1 MDIEDDNIP
10 VRYIG
15 RNPIEEGYTLM
26 QRDRDNYHRT
36 VEEPVDLYEMDLNID
51 GKEVTAVLMVN
62 EEISVKRDRN
72 WGKRNPMIGL
82 CTFTY
87 PTENEEWYKEFK
99 SSLETE
105 TEVGK
110 AGEELTLDMRKST
123 INMDI
128 PHCVEEYIKMDKKIL
143 GRLYEIKKSTLTNAR
158 KKSFDEKVKE
168 YEDRSPEIKL
178 DNIIANL
185 SEEEAKKAKEL
196 HDKMVEC
203 VLVAKYSLSDY
214 ISFMRNLPE
223 IVRKE
228 RAYIAYSTINALH
241 KNRKNISSP
250 LSYSPYYVAGV
261 IEESDETSKKIYGV
275 YDNIYH
281 SRDEL
286 LFIDIA
292 PIKETYKKE
301 IEKSGIKVL
310 GTLSDDPYRRNA
322 SKREKFAHDQGASI
336 HMEVFHGDNV
346 KDSRQFILIYE
357 DTDGNLRFRREFK
370 NAKRELPIETVR
382 DRVKNVPIEDKDIAN
397 RQLEELN
404 QSQEVNK

>member
-26 QRDRDNYHRT
+26 QRNRDNYHRT

-62 EEISVKRDRN
+62 EEISVKRDQN

-87 PTENEEWYKEFK
+87 PTKNEEWYKEFK

-128 PHCVEEYIKMDKKIL
+128 PHDVEEYRKMDKKIIDK
-143 GRLYEIKKSTLTNAR
+143 LYEIKKSTLMNAR

-178 DNIIANL
+178 DNIMTNL

-196 HDKMVEC
+196 YDKMVEC
-203 VLVAKYSLSDY
+203 VLVAKYSISDY
-214 ISFMRNLPE
+214 LSFMRNLPE

-228 RAYIAYSTINALH
+228 RAYIAHSTINAL
-241 KNRKNISSP
+241 RKGKQNVYSS
-250 LSYSPYYVAGV
+250 LSYSPYHVAGISEV
-261 IEESDETSKKIYGV
+261 TDKYV
-275 YDNIYH
+275 YKSTEASTDGL
-281 SRDEL
+281 S
-286 LFIDIA
+286 FIKIA

-301 IEKSGIKVL
+301 FEGSGIKVL
-310 GTLSDDPYRRNA
+310 GTLSIDYNDK
-322 SKREKFAHDQGASI
+322 SGARI
-336 HMEVFHGDNV
+336 HWEIFKENYYE
-346 KDSRQFILIYE
+346 SRSFILIYE
-357 DTDGNLRFRREFK
+357 DADGNVKFRRERK
-370 NAKRELPIETVR
+370 NMKGELPIETVE
-382 DRVKNVPIEDKDIAN
+382 DRVKNVPIEDKEIASK
-397 RQLEELN
+397 QLNELS

>member
-1 MDIEDDNIP
+1 MNIEDDNIP

-26 QRDRDNYHRT
+26 QRNRDNYHRT

-51 GKEVTAVLMVN
+51 RKEVTAVLMVN

-72 WGKRNPMIGL
+72 WGKRNPIIGL

-128 PHCVEEYIKMDKKIL
+128 PHDVEEYRKMDKKIID
-143 GRLYEIKKSTLTNAR
+143 RLYEIKKSTLTNAR

-178 DNIIANL
+178 DNIMANL

-228 RAYIAYSTINALH
+228 KTYIAHSNINAL
-241 KNRKNISSP
+241 RKNKKNVYSS
-250 LSYSPYYVAGV
+250 LSYSKYHVAG
-261 IEESDETSKKIYGV
+261 ISEETDKDV
-275 YDNIYH
+275 YKSVEASTDG
-281 SRDEL
+281 L
-286 LFIDIA
+286 LFIKIA
-292 PIKETYKKE
+292 PIKETYIKE
-301 IEKSGIKVL
+301 IEGSGIKVL
-310 GTLSDDPYRRNA
+310 GTLSNDYY
-322 SKREKFAHDQGASI
+322 EKGDSI
-336 HMEVFHGDNV
+336 HREIFLGDNLYE
-346 KDSRQFILIYE
+346 SRGFILIYE
-357 DTDGNLRFRREFK
+357 DADGNVKFRKERK
-370 NAKRELPIETVR
+370 NLKGELPIETVG
-382 DRVKNVPIEDKDIAN
+382 DRVKDVSIEDKDIAN
-397 RQLEELN
+397 RQLKELSN
-404 QSQEVNK
+404 SKEVKK

>member
-1 MDIEDDNIP
+1 MNIEDDNIP

-26 QRDRDNYHRT
+26 QRNRDNYHRT

-72 WGKRNPMIGL
+72 WGKRNPIIGL

-128 PHCVEEYIKMDKKIL
+128 PHDVEEYRKMDKKIID
-143 GRLYEIKKSTLTNAR
+143 RLYEIKKSTLTNAR

-178 DNIIANL
+178 DNIMANL

-228 RAYIAYSTINALH
+228 KTYIAHSNINAL
-241 KNRKNISSP
+241 RKNKKDVYSS
-250 LSYSPYYVAGV
+250 LSYSKYHVAG
-261 IEESDETSKKIYGV
+261 ISEETDKDV
-275 YDNIYH
+275 YKSVEASTDG
-281 SRDEL
+281 L
-286 LFIDIA
+286 LFIKIA
-292 PIKETYKKE
+292 PIKETYIKE
-301 IEKSGIKVL
+301 IEGSGIKVL
-310 GTLSDDPYRRNA
+310 GTLSNDYYD
-322 SKREKFAHDQGASI
+322 KGDSI
-336 HMEVFHGDNV
+336 HREIFLGDNLYE
-346 KDSRQFILIYE
+346 SRGFILIYE
-357 DTDGNLRFRREFK
+357 DADGNVKFRKERK
-370 NAKRELPIETVR
+370 NLKGELPIETVG
-382 DRVKNVPIEDKDIAN
+382 DRVKDVSIEDKDIAN
-397 RQLEELN
+397 RQLKELSN
-404 QSQEVNK
+404 SKEVKK

>member
-26 QRDRDNYHRT
+26 QRNRDNYHRT

-62 EEISVKRDRN
+62 EEISVKRDQN

-128 PHCVEEYIKMDKKIL
+128 PHDVEEYRKMDKKIID
-143 GRLYEIKKSTLTNAR
+143 RLYEIKKSTLTNAR

-178 DNIIANL
+178 DNTMTNL

-214 ISFMRNLPE
+214 ISFMRNLAE

-228 RAYIAYSTINALH
+228 KTYIAHSNINALRKIK
-241 KNRKNISSP
+241 KNVYSS
-250 LSYSPYYVAGV
+250 LSYSKYHVAG
-261 IEESDETSKKIYGV
+261 ISEETDRYVYKSVGTSTDG
-275 YDNIYH
+275 
-281 SRDEL
+281 L
-286 LFIDIA
+286 LFIKIA

-301 IEKSGIKVL
+301 IERSGIKVL
-310 GTLSDDPYRRNA
+310 GTLSNDYYD
-322 SKREKFAHDQGASI
+322 KGDSI
-336 HMEVFHGDNV
+336 HREIFLGDNLYE
-346 KDSRQFILIYE
+346 SRGFILIYE
-357 DTDGNLRFRREFK
+357 DADGNVKFRKERK
-370 NAKRELPIETVR
+370 NLKGELPIETVG
-382 DRVKNVPIEDKDIAN
+382 DRVKDVSIEDKDIAN
-397 RQLEELN
+397 RQLKELSN
-404 QSQEVNK
+404 SKEVKK

>member
-1 MDIEDDNIP
+1 MNIEDDNIP

-26 QRDRDNYHRT
+26 QRNRDNYHRT
-36 VEEPVDLYEMDLNID
+36 VEEPLDLYEMDLNID

-72 WGKRNPMIGL
+72 WGKRNPIIGL

-128 PHCVEEYIKMDKKIL
+128 PHDVEEYRKMDKKIID
-143 GRLYEIKKSTLTNAR
+143 RLYEIKKSTLTNAR

-178 DNIIANL
+178 DNIMANL

-228 RAYIAYSTINALH
+228 KTYIAHSNINAL
-241 KNRKNISSP
+241 RKNKKDVYSS
-250 LSYSPYYVAGV
+250 LSYSKYHVAG
-261 IEESDETSKKIYGV
+261 ISEETDKDV
-275 YDNIYH
+275 YKSVEASTDG
-281 SRDEL
+281 L
-286 LFIDIA
+286 LFIKIA
-292 PIKETYKKE
+292 PIKETYIKE
-301 IEKSGIKVL
+301 IEGSGIKVL
-310 GTLSDDPYRRNA
+310 GTLSNDYYD
-322 SKREKFAHDQGASI
+322 KGDSI
-336 HMEVFHGDNV
+336 HREIFLGDNLYE
-346 KDSRQFILIYE
+346 SRGFILIYE
-357 DTDGNLRFRREFK
+357 DADGNVKFRKERK
-370 NAKRELPIETVR
+370 NLKGELPIETVG
-382 DRVKNVPIEDKDIAN
+382 DRVKDVSIEDKDIAN
-397 RQLEELN
+397 RQLKELSN
-404 QSQEVNK
+404 SKEVKK

>member
-26 QRDRDNYHRT
+26 QRNRDNYHRT

-62 EEISVKRDRN
+62 EEISVKRDQN

-128 PHCVEEYIKMDKKIL
+128 PHDVEEYRKMDKKIID
-143 GRLYEIKKSTLTNAR
+143 RLYEIKKSTLTNAR

-178 DNIIANL
+178 DNTMTNL

-214 ISFMRNLPE
+214 ISFMRNLAE

-228 RAYIAYSTINALH
+228 KTYIAHSNINAL
-241 KNRKNISSP
+241 RKNKKNVYSS
-250 LSYSPYYVAGV
+250 LSYSKYHVAG
-261 IEESDETSKKIYGV
+261 ISEETDRYVYKSVGTSTDG
-275 YDNIYH
+275 
-281 SRDEL
+281 L
-286 LFIDIA
+286 LFIKIA

-301 IEKSGIKVL
+301 IERSGIKVL
-310 GTLSDDPYRRNA
+310 GTLSNDYYD
-322 SKREKFAHDQGASI
+322 KGDSI
-336 HMEVFHGDNV
+336 HREIFLGDNLYE
-346 KDSRQFILIYE
+346 SRGFILIYE
-357 DTDGNLRFRREFK
+357 DADGNVKFRKERK
-370 NAKRELPIETVR
+370 NLKGELPIETVG
-382 DRVKNVPIEDKDIAN
+382 DRVKDVSIEDKDIAN
-397 RQLEELN
+397 RQLKELSN
-404 QSQEVNK
+404 SKEVKK

>member
-26 QRDRDNYHRT
+26 QRNRDNYHRT

-62 EEISVKRDRN
+62 EEISVKRDQN

-128 PHCVEEYIKMDKKIL
+128 PHDVEEYRKMDKKIID
-143 GRLYEIKKSTLTNAR
+143 RLYEIKKSTLTNAR

-178 DNIIANL
+178 DNIMANL

-228 RAYIAYSTINALH
+228 KTYIAHSNINAL
-241 KNRKNISSP
+241 RKNKKNVYSS
-250 LSYSPYYVAGV
+250 LSYSKYHVAG
-261 IEESDETSKKIYGV
+261 ISEETDRYVYKSVGTSTDG
-275 YDNIYH
+275 
-281 SRDEL
+281 L
-286 LFIDIA
+286 LFIKIA

-301 IEKSGIKVL
+301 IERSGIKVL
-310 GTLSDDPYRRNA
+310 GTLSNDYYD
-322 SKREKFAHDQGASI
+322 KGDSI
-336 HMEVFHGDNV
+336 HREIFLGDNLYE
-346 KDSRQFILIYE
+346 SRGFILIYE
-357 DTDGNLRFRREFK
+357 DADGNVKFRKERK
-370 NAKRELPIETVR
+370 NLKGELPIETVG
-382 DRVKNVPIEDKDIAN
+382 DRVKDVSIEDKDIAN
-397 RQLEELN
+397 RQLKELSN
-404 QSQEVNK
+404 SKEVKK

>member
-26 QRDRDNYHRT
+26 QRNRDNYHRT

-62 EEISVKRDRN
+62 EEISVKRDQN

-87 PTENEEWYKEFK
+87 TTENEEWYKEFK

-128 PHCVEEYIKMDKKIL
+128 PHDVEEYRKMDKKIID
-143 GRLYEIKKSTLTNAR
+143 RLYEIKKSTLTNAR

-178 DNIIANL
+178 DNTMTNL

-214 ISFMRNLPE
+214 ISFMRNLAE

-228 RAYIAYSTINALH
+228 KTYIAHSNINAL
-241 KNRKNISSP
+241 RKNKKNVYSS
-250 LSYSPYYVAGV
+250 LSYSKYHVAG
-261 IEESDETSKKIYGV
+261 ISEETDRCVYKSVGTSTDG
-275 YDNIYH
+275 
-281 SRDEL
+281 L
-286 LFIDIA
+286 LFIKIA

-301 IEKSGIKVL
+301 IERSGIKVL
-310 GTLSDDPYRRNA
+310 GTLSNDYYD
-322 SKREKFAHDQGASI
+322 KGHSI
-336 HMEVFHGDNV
+336 HREIFLGDNLYE
-346 KDSRQFILIYE
+346 SRGFILIYE
-357 DTDGNLRFRREFK
+357 DADGNVKFRKERK
-370 NAKRELPIETVR
+370 NLKGELPIETVG
-382 DRVKNVPIEDKDIAN
+382 DRVKDVSIEDKDIAN
-397 RQLEELN
+397 RQLKELSN
-404 QSQEVNK
+404 SKEVKK

>member
-1 MDIEDDNIP
+1 MNIEDDNIP

-26 QRDRDNYHRT
+26 QRNRDNYHRT

-72 WGKRNPMIGL
+72 WGKRNPIIGL

-128 PHCVEEYIKMDKKIL
+128 PHDVEEYRKMDKKIID
-143 GRLYEIKKSTLTNAR
+143 RLYEIKKSTLTNAR

-178 DNIIANL
+178 DNIMANL

-223 IVRKE
+223 IVKKE
-228 RAYIAYSTINALH
+228 KTYIAHSNINAL
-241 KNRKNISSP
+241 RKNKKDVYSS
-250 LSYSPYYVAGV
+250 LSYSKYHVAG
-261 IEESDETSKKIYGV
+261 ISEETDKDV
-275 YDNIYH
+275 YKSVEASTDG
-281 SRDEL
+281 L
-286 LFIDIA
+286 LFIKIA
-292 PIKETYKKE
+292 PIKETYIKE
-301 IEKSGIKVL
+301 IEGSGIKVL
-310 GTLSDDPYRRNA
+310 GTLSNDYYD
-322 SKREKFAHDQGASI
+322 KGDSI
-336 HMEVFHGDNV
+336 HREIFLGDNLYE
-346 KDSRQFILIYE
+346 SRGFILIYE
-357 DTDGNLRFRREFK
+357 DADGNVKFRKERK
-370 NAKRELPIETVR
+370 NLKGELPIETVG
-382 DRVKNVPIEDKDIAN
+382 DRVKDVSIEDKDIAN
-397 RQLEELN
+397 RQLKELSN
-404 QSQEVNK
+404 SKEVKK

>member
-1 MDIEDDNIP
+1 MNIEDDNIP

-26 QRDRDNYHRT
+26 QRNRDNYHRT

-72 WGKRNPMIGL
+72 WGKRNPIIGL

-128 PHCVEEYIKMDKKIL
+128 PHDVEEYRKMDKKIID
-143 GRLYEIKKSTLTNAR
+143 RLYEIKKSTLTNAR

-178 DNIIANL
+178 DNIMANL

-228 RAYIAYSTINALH
+228 KTYIAHSNINAL
-241 KNRKNISSP
+241 RKNKKNVYSS
-250 LSYSPYYVAGV
+250 LSYSKYHVAG
-261 IEESDETSKKIYGV
+261 ISEETDKDV
-275 YDNIYH
+275 YKSVEASTDG
-281 SRDEL
+281 L
-286 LFIDIA
+286 LFIKIA
-292 PIKETYKKE
+292 PIKETYIKE
-301 IEKSGIKVL
+301 IEGSGIKVL
-310 GTLSDDPYRRNA
+310 GTLSNDYYD
-322 SKREKFAHDQGASI
+322 KGDSI
-336 HMEVFHGDNV
+336 HREIFLGDNLYE
-346 KDSRQFILIYE
+346 SRGFILIYE
-357 DTDGNLRFRREFK
+357 DADGNVKFRKERK
-370 NAKRELPIETVR
+370 NLKGELPIETVG
-382 DRVKNVPIEDKDIAN
+382 DRVKDVSIEDKDIAN
-397 RQLEELN
+397 RQLKELSN
-404 QSQEVNK
+404 SKEVKK

>member
-1 MDIEDDNIP
+1 MNIEDDNIP

-26 QRDRDNYHRT
+26 QRNRDNYHRT

-62 EEISVKRDRN
+62 EEISVKRDQN

-128 PHCVEEYIKMDKKIL
+128 PHDVEEYRKMDKKIID
-143 GRLYEIKKSTLTNAR
+143 RLYEIKKSTLTNAR

-178 DNIIANL
+178 DNIMANL

-214 ISFMRNLPE
+214 ISFMRNLAE

-228 RAYIAYSTINALH
+228 KTYIAHSNINAL
-241 KNRKNISSP
+241 RKNKKNVYSS
-250 LSYSPYYVAGV
+250 LSYSKYHVAG
-261 IEESDETSKKIYGV
+261 ISEETDKDV
-275 YDNIYH
+275 YKSVEASTDG
-281 SRDEL
+281 L
-286 LFIDIA
+286 LFIKIA
-292 PIKETYKKE
+292 PIKETYIKE
-301 IEKSGIKVL
+301 IEGSGIKVL
-310 GTLSDDPYRRNA
+310 GTLSNDYYD
-322 SKREKFAHDQGASI
+322 KGDSI
-336 HMEVFHGDNV
+336 HREIFLGDNLYE
-346 KDSRQFILIYE
+346 SRGFILIYE
-357 DTDGNLRFRREFK
+357 DADGNVKFRKERK
-370 NAKRELPIETVR
+370 NLKGELPIETVG
-382 DRVKNVPIEDKDIAN
+382 DRVKDVSIEDKDIAN
-397 RQLEELN
+397 RQLKELSN
-404 QSQEVNK
+404 SKEVKK

>member
-15 RNPIEEGYTLM
+15 RNPIEEGYTLR

-51 GKEVTAVLMVN
+51 GKEVIAVLMVN

-99 SSLETE
+99 SSLEKGS
-105 TEVGK
+105 EVGK

-123 INMDI
+123 INMYI
-128 PHCVEEYIKMDKKIL
+128 PPLVEEYRKMYKKIIS
-143 GRLYEIKKSTLTNAR
+143 RLYEIKKNTLMNAR
-158 KKSFDEKVKE
+158 KKSFDEKLKGIE
-168 YEDRSPEIKL
+168 PEIKL

-203 VLVAKYSLSDY
+203 VLVEKYSWSDY
-214 ISFMRNLPE
+214 LLFMENLSE

-228 RAYIAYSTINALH
+228 KVYIANSTINAL
-241 KNRKNISSP
+241 RKGKQNVYSS
-250 LSYSPYYVAGV
+250 LSYSPYYVAG
-261 IEESDETSKKIYGV
+261 ISEEMDKYAYKSIKQSTDGLS
-275 YDNIYH
+275 
-281 SRDEL
+281 
-286 LFIDIA
+286 FIKVA

-301 IEKSGIKVL
+301 YEGSGIKVL
-310 GTLSDDPYRRNA
+310 GTLSMDYNDKNGMR
-322 SKREKFAHDQGASI
+322 I
-336 HMEVFHGDNV
+336 HGEIFGESYNE
-346 KDSRQFILIYE
+346 SRSFILIYE
-357 DTDGNLRFRREFK
+357 DADGNIKFRRERK
-370 NAKRELPIETVR
+370 NLKGELPIDTVEN
-382 DRVKNVPIEDKDIAN
+382 RVKNVPIEDKEIASK
-397 RQLEELN
+397 QLNELS
-404 QSQEVNK
+404 QSKEVDK